1 MGRQVVHEFF
11 HDAMV
16 RGMRIKDRRNCS
28 LTGRKL
34 GHGRKGKP
42 NNKGD
47 VVCPVNCKGRVCSNT
62 TPVPLLALLK
72 SR

>member
-42 NNKGD
+42 NS
-47 VVCPVNCKGRVCSNT
+47 CPPAGVIEI
-62 TPVPLLALLK
+62 ALSK
-72 SR
+72 MRQTIPPASREPHQQE